1 MSPRSAEDYLPL
13 YPTFGPALWLN
24 SPVAALPFPLSAPRA
39 RSYYLARNAIWQG
52 LRMLR
57 LEAGGT
63 VLMPAYHHG
72 VEVAAVRAAG
82 FDVDFYRV
90 DEGMQ
95 ADAEDLIKR
104 LSPRTRAIYF
114 IQYFGIPQPV
124 DALRSAAD
132 SAGIPLIEDCAM
144 AMFGEDRGR
153 PLGSRGDLAIFCL
166 HKTLPVPDGGLLVV
180 NRPDLPLP
188 DEPLNPR
195 SFSPSIQLTRMFFN
209 RVAMRQGR
217 AGRWIR
223 TLGYGLGHHGIAAL
237 GLPRAPVGTSD
248 FDRRLVDWGISW
260 MTASILKRLDVPAIA
275 SLRQRNFRALADALA
290 PFARLPIRKLLDG
303 ACPPYFPI
311 RVRDKL
317 RFRAALD
324 AQGIETG
331 DFWSVG
337 YEPPGVFAEV
347 DRLRREVVMV
357 PVHQDLEPR
366 HIDLLIRVIK
376 RALS

>member
-1 MSPRSAEDYLPL
+1 MSLRLADDYLPL
-13 YPTFGPALWLN
+13 YATFGPALWLN
-24 SPVAALPFPLSAPRA
+24 APAPALPFPFSAPRS
-39 RSYYLARNAIWQG
+39 RRYYFARNAIWQG
-52 LRMLR
+52 MRMLR
-57 LEAGGT
+57 VEAGGT

-82 FDVDFYRV
+82 FDVEFYHV
-90 DEGMQ
+90 DEGMR
-95 ADAEDLIKR
+95 ADVEDLGKR

-114 IQYFGIPQPV
+114 TQYFGIPQPV
-124 DALRSAAD
+124 DELRSAAD
-132 SAGIPLIEDCAM
+132 AAGIPLIEDCAM
-144 AMFGEDRGR
+144 AMLGEDRGR

-188 DEPLNPR
+188 DEPLKSR

-217 AGRWIR
+217 RGRGIR
-223 TLGYGLGHHGIAAL
+223 RLGYGLGHRGIAVL
-237 GLPRAPVGTSD
+237 GLPRVPVGTSD
-248 FDRRLVDWGISW
+248 FDPRLVDWGISW
-260 MTASILKRLDVPAIA
+260 MTASILKRLDIPAIA
-275 SLRQRNFRALADALA
+275 SRRRRNFLALAEALA
-290 PFARLPIRKLLDG
+290 PFASLPILELPDG

-311 RVRDKL
+311 RVRDKS

-324 AQGIETG
+324 AHGIESA

-366 HIDLLIRVIK
+366 HIDLLIRVTK

>member
-1 MSPRSAEDYLPL
+1 MSPRSAEAYLPL
-13 YPTFGPALWLN
+13 YTTFGPALWLN
-24 SPVAALPFPLSAPRA
+24 SPAPALPFPLSAPRS
-39 RSYYLARNAIWQG
+39 RRYYLARNAIWQG

-95 ADAEDLIKR
+95 ADPEDLIKR
-104 LSPRTRAIYF
+104 LSSRTRAIYF
-114 IQYFGIPQPV
+114 TQYFGVPQPV

-132 SAGIPLIEDCAM
+132 TAGIPLIEDCAM

-209 RVAMRQGR
+209 RVAVRRGR
-217 AGRWIR
+217 MGRWIR
-223 TLGYGLGHHGIAAL
+223 TLGYGLGHHGIAVLA
-237 GLPRAPVGTSD
+237 LPRAPVGTNV
-248 FDRRLVDWGISW
+248 FDPRLVDWGISG

-275 SLRQRNFRALADALA
+275 ALRQRNFRALADALA
-290 PFARLPIRKLLDG
+290 PFARLPILQLPDG

-311 RVRDKL
+311 RVRNKSS
-317 RFRAALD
+317 FRAALD
-324 AQGIETG
+324 AHGIESG

-347 DRLRREVVMV
+347 ERLRREVVMV

-366 HIDLLIRVIK
+366 HIDLLIRVIQ